1 MAASDSSDARW
12 KTSNFGKCVSINAP
26 GVNVTSATNT
36 DDTAIATRTGT
47 AMAAAH
53 VSGVA
58 ALYLQ
63 SNVTADPTQVR
74 H

>member
-12 KTSNFGKCVSINAP
+12 NMSNYGKCVSLYAP
-26 GVNVTSATNT
+26 GVKVTSATNT
-36 DDTAIATRTGT
+36 DDMAIATVSGT
-47 AMAAAH
+47 PMAAAH

-63 SNVTADPTQVR
+63 SNNTADPTQVR
-74 H
+74 P